1 MYACGCTI
9 NIHRTHSQRE
19 ESEKEYALA
28 LKSLRVG
35 THIPRH
41 IHTLMIFVC
50 IPNNENIYSPSHSPI
65 STRAR
70 TFTTQGPRHLI
81 IRGMTGAYDYLINGF
96 YEAELPP
103 PEALKGVLMQQHTT
117 DIALM

>member
-1 MYACGCTI
+1 MSNNIVIALITNCYNAYNMFVHTHTTVHTHINILTMYAYGCTI
-9 NIHRTHSQRE
+9 NIHRAHSQRE

-50 IPNNENIYSPSHSPI
+50 FP
-65 STRAR
+65 T
-70 TFTTQGPRHLI
+70 
-81 IRGMTGAYDYLINGF
+81 
-96 YEAELPP
+96 
-103 PEALKGVLMQQHTT
+103 
-117 DIALM
+117 